1 MEMKQSQTIFHGTS
15 SNMTSFPILPKIL
28 NYFNNFQIEI
38 SRFYNQSEP
47 KHGNKTKL
55 NTIWMTFEIYFLIR
69 FIPKMTNNSD
79 GGKMF
84 FI

>member
-1 MEMKQSQTIFHGTS
+1 MKMKQSQTIFHGTS

-55 NTIWMTFEIYFLIR
+55 NTI
-69 FIPKMTNNSD
+69 
-79 GGKMF
+79 
-84 FI
+84 